1 MPQFTRDIERAIV
14 AEQARMG
21 WPDRVPAWVEVPHAD
36 GRILWH
42 RYQDL
47 TIALCL
53 QAREHQER
61 KAKRALERMVYRP
74 SATTLRRIAH
84 HVVRAR
90 LYACTY
96 IQLVG
101 QQDSAEDDMPFAH
114 GQY

>member
-1 MPQFTRDIERAIV
+1 MPQFSRDIELAIV

-21 WPDRVPAWVEVPHAD
+21 WPDRVPAWVEVPSAA

-42 RYQDL
+42 RYQNL

-53 QAREHQER
+53 QAQEHQER
-61 KAKRALERMVYRP
+61 KARRALERLVVWP
-74 SATTLRRIAH
+74 SASTLRRIAH

-101 QQDSAEDDMPFAH
+101 QQGSTEDDVPFAH
-114 GQY
+114 GWY